1 MRKGITPTLSVVIL
15 TMMVVSLAASTSVWL
30 SSNRDDILGRI
41 TSTAAQDLE
50 IEKITCNGNQVRL
63 TVSNNGQRRYSI
75 NQMDLFVH
83 YDGEIDPD
91 LTRTKLTPQGK
102 LPPPDQTGVLN
113 ITAGNIFQSDETYVL
128 DMDFYGI
135 QFDAR
140 TACRAGLDWWNL
152 NWNYRRHIVVENT
165 GGTKNDA
172 IASATFNSTG
182 PIGDGKLNP
191 DCSDIR
197 AVEGKNVRDYTVSGC
212 GTTTTTVKFETNV
225 DASAIE
231 YDTYLYYG
239 NIRGENMTTSLG
251 SVDGDIST
259 TIRQEEER

>member
-30 SSNRDDILGRI
+30 TSNRDDILGQI

-50 IEKITCNGNQVRL
+50 IEKITCNGNDVRL
-63 TVSNNGQRRYSI
+63 TVSNTGNRKYSI

-83 YDGEIDPD
+83 HDGEIDPD
-91 LTRTKLTPQGK
+91 LTRTKFTPQGQ
-102 LPPPDQTGVLN
+102 LPPPEQTATLN

-135 QFDAR
+135 QFEAR
-140 TACRAGLDWWNL
+140 KACRAGLDWWDL

-165 GGTKNDA
+165 GGVKNDA
-172 IASATFNSTG
+172 IASVTFNSTG

-197 AVEGKNVRDYTVSGC
+197 VAEGQTVRDHDVSGC
-212 GTTTTTVKFETNV
+212 GTTTTTVKFKTDV
-225 DASAIE
+225 DTSAIE

-239 NIRGENMTTSLG
+239 NIRGPDTSTSLG
-251 SVDGDIST
+251 SVDGDLST
-259 TIRQEEER
+259 TIKQEEDR